1 MKASYRE
8 MFDEVCASPKLREK
22 VRSIV
27 KQERKPRKIFR
38 LPLISAAVVILIG
51 TVAASITGARE
62 ALPKEMPVIEET
74 SLRDCLKK
82 AWIEHGGVL
91 DGEQEQAIEG
101 AVQNVRARARC
112 NGIRLSVDE
121 VYASE
126 RYLTML
132 LKIRGTNL
140 AVPDSEWESHQIE
153 VILPSGVHTE
163 ACELSMQDLGFQRDG
178 TYVRLMEL
186 GISPEDG
193 SLLEGAEVK
202 LRLKDL
208 HVFEDG
214 EWVLSFRLEPTE
226 NQEVLTVEEAAGSR
240 GEEAVSWKKP
250 ASPFV
255 GIRKLQDSAEGFR
268 FETEAG
274 KPSLA
279 VSLCLSDGTEVE
291 TDRWRGSGSGQDGP
305 WEVSGRWP
313 APAVFSRIEA
323 IRIGDVKIP
332 LR

>member
-1 MKASYRE
+1 MKTSYRE
-8 MFDEVCASPKLREK
+8 LFDEVCASPKLREK

-27 KQERKPRKIFR
+27 KQERKPRRFAR
-38 LPLISAAVVILIG
+38 LPIISAAVVILIG
-51 TVAASITGARE
+51 TVAASVTGTRE
-62 ALPKEMPVIEET
+62 PLPKEMPVIEEM
-74 SLRDCLKK
+74 SLGDCLEK
-82 AWIEHGGVL
+82 AWAEHGGVL
-91 DGEQEQAIEG
+91 DGKQERAIEG
-101 AVQNVRARARC
+101 AVQKVRARARC

-140 AVPDSEWESHQIE
+140 ALPDSEWEARQAEIT
-153 VILPSGVHTE
+153 LASGVHTE
-163 ACELSMQDLGFQRDG
+163 ANGFSIQDLGFQSDG

-193 SLLEGAEVK
+193 SLLEGAEIE
-202 LRLKDL
+202 LRLRDL
-208 HVFEDG
+208 HVFEEG

-226 NQEVLTVEEAAGSR
+226 NQEVLTVKEAAGSR
-240 GEEAVSWKKP
+240 GEEIVSWKKL

-255 GIRKLQDSAEGFR
+255 GIRKLQVSATGYR

-291 TDRWRGSGSGQDGP
+291 TDRWLGSGSGRDGP

-323 IRIGDVKIP
+323 IRIGEVKIP